1 MTHRKPRTGTFG
13 RKAVG
18 PVMLATAGL
27 AALATAAPAGAVVAP
42 RSSIPRDVA
51 AAVDEA
57 HTLANRAHRV
67 QYDDSFS
74 LHEYGPLVAAVAH
87 NRAVAA
93 SVGCSLDRP
102 CRSVALSFQI
112 VTTSGVDIRRITATN
127 ISRAVNQH
135 CAGCQT
141 FAGAYQF
148 IVSTPRPLVLGRADR
163 ARLADVRRRLAALE
177 RCDDSAGVVESRA
190 DALAAEVKSIL
201 GRAANAVPAGRG
213 VSPLSEFQP
222 TVSMRRHV
230 S

>member
-13 RKAVG
+13 RKAAG
-18 PVMLATAGL
+18 PVMLAAAGL
-27 AALATAAPAGAVVAP
+27 AALATAAPAGAVAAP
-42 RSSIPRDVA
+42 RSGIPRDVA

-67 QYDDSFS
+67 QYDDSFAI
-74 LHEYGPLVAAVAH
+74 HEYGPLVAAVAH

-93 SVGCSLDRP
+93 SAGCSLDRP

-127 ISRAVNQH
+127 ISRAVNEH

-148 IVSTPRPLVLGRADR
+148 IVATPRPLVLGRADR
-163 ARLADVRRRLAALE
+163 ARLADVRRRLSALE
-177 RCDDSAGVVESRA
+177 HCDDPAGVVESRA
-190 DALAAEVKSIL
+190 DALAAEVKAIL
-201 GRAANAVPAGRG
+201 GRAADAVPAARG
-213 VSPLSEFQP
+213 VSPLSAFQP